1 MEKEKEKTNF
11 NSAFSIVFSTII
23 YFLLLNTLPCY
34 SQESVS
40 SSPSVTVNGHKIFV
54 EVAGT
59 EDAREKG
66 LMWRKNLDRNKGMLF
81 VFRDSAVR
89 YFWMKN
95 TFLPLDIAFID
106 SNMVIRTIHSTDAVN
121 DSSALFSSYVP
132 VQYVLEANK
141 GWFEEHGA
149 GRGDTIRI
157 DRAIL
162 QGSK

>member
-1 MEKEKEKTNF
+1 MKNENKKANINGTL
-11 NSAFSIVFSTII
+11 SMIAPAII
-23 YFLLLNTLPCY
+23 ILLLSNTLPCF
-34 SQESVS
+34 SQDSVGRL
-40 SSPSVTVNGHKIFV
+40 PSVIVNGHKIFV
-54 EVAGT
+54 EVADT
-59 EDAREKG
+59 EDAHEKG

-81 VFRDSAVR
+81 IYKGSAVR

-157 DRAIL
+157 DRTIL
-162 QGSK
+162 EGSK